1 MSSDPTHLVA
11 PALLPIS
18 LLAAP
23 CSSPTGLAPTTSI
36 FHSVT
41 HCLLRAAATWW
52 RLAGGVP
59 CTAGALQE
67 VQNGA
72 SLPCC
77 RLAPCSGALGW
88 HCHASSCGWLL
99 TGPFSLLAKACRLSS
114 LHSAGS
120 NPCEKQDGQPSACPQ
135 RGSAGTPKV
144 CCKQPMLCE
153 VMAARAQVG
162 EPNQYAPC
170 TFVQNVYVHDGSV
183 SACRMRTCTMKLSTL
198 WKAEQGAAPC
208 STPLRRWSR
217 AHDGHTWGRCTAPL
231 CRSSGSL
238 QAAVACSWPA

>member
-120 NPCEKQDGQPSACPQ
+120 NPCEKQDRQPSACPQ
-135 RGSAGTPKV
+135 RGPAGTPKV
-144 CCKQPMLCE
+144 CCKQQMLCE

-162 EPNQYAPC
+162 ETQ
-170 TFVQNVYVHDGSV
+170 SV
-183 SACRMRTCTMKLSTL
+183 CTMYLCTKCVCARWICICMQDAYMHDEAIHTLEGRAGSSTL
-198 WKAEQGAAPC
+198 FHSPPQVV
-208 STPLRRWSR
+208 S
-217 AHDGHTWGRCTAPL
+217 CT
-231 CRSSGSL
+231 
-238 QAAVACSWPA
+238 